1 MELTELS
8 DRELKDS
15 YNERMV
21 KLAQLRRNPV
31 ERWKVQRELRRP
43 GVAWGGRGWVDVCHG
58 KCLVEHFK
66 WF

>member
-43 GVAWGGRGWVDVCHG
+43 GVAGGPRLG
-58 KCLVEHFK
+58 
-66 WF
+66 